1 MADSG
6 EGPGVPAPSLIFRP
20 NWGPKGR
27 KIFFGDWA
35 NPKPLNPSPP
45 PSPPA
50 LSQGLNPVLN
60 SIILVL
66 ALSLVNLINKNKYCW
81 WNNSQIKEDVQFHLS
96 QN

>member
-6 EGPGVPAPSLIFRP
+6 EGSPPPHLFLDQTEARRAEKL
-20 NWGPKGR
+20 
-27 KIFFGDWA
+27 FFGDWA
-35 NPKPLNPSPP
+35 NPKPLPRLISR
-45 PSPPA
+45 
-50 LSQGLNPVLN
+50 SQNPVLN

-66 ALSLVNLINKNKYCW
+66 ALGLLNLVNKNKYCW